1 MPLPIGDLYL
11 ALANGVVDGQENP
24 FTQIQTMKFNEV
36 QKYLILTGH
45 ILATSGTVMSRRA
58 WGSLNDQEKAI
69 IEDVFRAQAE
79 WIDTEVIAN
88 ESRLLADLKAK
99 GMEVVEVD
107 KALFQARVPLVMAK
121 YPAFGKL
128 YGQIQAI
135 K

>member
-1 MPLPIGDLYL
+1 M
-11 ALANGVVDGQENP
+11 
-24 FTQIQTMKFNEV
+24 
-36 QKYLILTGH
+36 
-45 ILATSGTVMSRRA
+45 
-58 WGSLNDQEKAI
+58 
-69 IEDVFRAQAE
+69 FRAQAE

-107 KALFQARVPLVMAK
+107 KAPFQARVPLVMAK